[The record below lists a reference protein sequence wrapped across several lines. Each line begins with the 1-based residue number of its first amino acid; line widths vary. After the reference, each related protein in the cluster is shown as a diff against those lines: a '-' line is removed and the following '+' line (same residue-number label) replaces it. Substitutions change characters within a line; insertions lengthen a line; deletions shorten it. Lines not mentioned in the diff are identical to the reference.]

1 MWCRENE
8 SSFYMRTGGRVG
20 VRKEGR
26 ERGREGGREERTLVM
41 PDDEYILHL
50 QDVHG
55 VLEDG

>member
-1 MWCRENE
+1 
-8 SSFYMRTGGRVG
+8 MRTGGRVG